1 MIRDVSGNKHHN
13 GDFLLQKSWRGSP
26 GGKGLGI
33 GNGVHAHYFNKVGKA
48 VCTVRT
54 ASPNSEAKIHDT

>member
-1 MIRDVSGNKHHN
+1 MCLVISTIMEI
-13 GDFLLQKSWRGSP
+13 FSWKSHGEASH
-26 GGKGLGI
+26 GGKEMGI
-33 GNGVHAHYFNKVGKA
+33 IRKGVHAHYFNKAGKA

>member
-1 MIRDVSGNKHHN
+1 MIRDVFGNKYHH
-13 GDFLLQKSWRGSP
+13 GDFQLEKSPQRG
-26 GGKGLGI
+26 KEMGI
-33 GNGVHAHYFNKVGKA
+33 GKGVHAHYFNKVGKA